1 MQKYHRVLLALAVV
15 SLAACSTTEEKTE
28 TNTNPITPSLYNN
41 ANHAQTRSIGNTSGS
56 DATALNKGKMG
67 MPNERIV
74 RFEFD
79 KSEMRSE
86 DRAVIENNAK
96 YLTGS
101 TNTSVRLEGHAD
113 ERGSR
118 EYNRALSERRA
129 DSVKR
134 SLNMLGVS
142 EQQMST
148 LSYGEEHPIDM
159 GHDETAWQQNR
170 RVEIVYP

>member
-1 MQKYHRVLLALAVV
+1 MQKYHHALFALAVV

-28 TNTNPITPSLYNN
+28 TNTVTPTLYNN
-41 ANHAQTRSIGNTSGS
+41 ANAQTRPIGSTSGS
-56 DATALNKGKMG
+56 DASALKGKMG
-67 MPNERIV
+67 MPSERIV

-79 KSEMRSE
+79 KSDVRSE
-86 DRAVIENNAK
+86 DRSVVENNAK
-96 YLTGS
+96 YLTGGN
-101 TNTSVRLEGHAD
+101 NTSVRLEGHAD

-134 SLNMLGVS
+134 ALNMLGVP
-142 EQQMST
+142 EQQIST
-148 LSYGEEHPIDM
+148 LSYGEERPLDM
-159 GHDETAWQQNR
+159 GHDEAAWQQNR